1 MENGCQRDSVKRKG
15 ERNLP
20 TGGPNKQSKRTGEK
34 ILGEIYE
41 KSDTISE
48 NRYNMSGFLDALGKI
63 I

>member
-20 TGGPNKQSKRTGEK
+20 TGGPNKQSKRTEEK